1 MKQQEIRIFAP
12 YVEAARLPKA
22 DIEAMTFE
30 QCLEKALEFGL
41 RRFDRKTLA
50 RSCGIHYPHFA
61 EYMAGKRRLDHH
73 RLFLFCMFAGCEYP
87 RQWLELEE
95 EKARAEYK
103 RMSAQVIGEYI
114 QQAFAQQ
121 TAAA

>member
-12 YVEAARLPKA
+12 YVEATRLPDS

-30 QCLEKALEFGL
+30 QCMEKALEIGL

-50 RSCGIHYPHFA
+50 RNCGIHYPHFS
-61 EYMAGKRRLDHH
+61 EFMAGKRRLDHH
-73 RLFLFCMFAGCEYP
+73 RLFLFCMFAGCDYP
-87 RQWLELEE
+87 RQWLELAEQ
-95 EKARAEYK
+95 KARAEYK
-103 RMSAQVIGEYI
+103 RQSAQVIGEYI

-121 TAAA
+121 QAAA